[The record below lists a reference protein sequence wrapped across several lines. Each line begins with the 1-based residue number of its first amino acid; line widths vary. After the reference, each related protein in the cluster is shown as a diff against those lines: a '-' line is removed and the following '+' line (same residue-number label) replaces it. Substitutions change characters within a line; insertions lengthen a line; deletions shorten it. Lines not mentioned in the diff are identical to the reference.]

1 MKKLSIILS
10 LIILLFCTTAFVACG
25 GESVS
30 GNKSATS
37 VSESVGQEDEN
48 AEKPTYS
55 GTNKLR
61 IGMWSGIPT
70 EVDGKKLTDEERILP
85 RPCRERNHDRFERDI
100 VQFQRI
106 QSARSRRRRRGRYK
120 TVDTGQR
127 RDERFV
133 RRKRR
138 SGRQR
143 AEKE

>member
-25 GESVS
+25 EESGS
-30 GNKSATS
+30 GNESATS

-70 EVDGKKLTDEERILP
+70 EVDGKKLTDEELLGYYRDLAAYFDGKGELKVKP
-85 RPCRERNHDRFERDI
+85 EEAMRVMKVMEAAFESDRTGETI
-100 VQFQRI
+100 H
-106 QSARSRRRRRGRYK
+106 GR
-120 TVDTGQR
+120 
-127 RDERFV
+127 F
-133 RRKRR
+133 
-138 SGRQR
+138 
-143 AEKE
+143 